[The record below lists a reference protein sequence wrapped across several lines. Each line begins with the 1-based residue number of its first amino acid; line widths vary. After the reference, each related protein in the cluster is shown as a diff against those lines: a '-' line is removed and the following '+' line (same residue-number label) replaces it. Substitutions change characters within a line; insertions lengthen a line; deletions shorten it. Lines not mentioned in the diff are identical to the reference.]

1 MIYNACRGYGPA
13 LRQSLPK
20 LSKTCSFQKQRPDQV
35 CPQSAQA
42 MIQVQISQ
50 ALGEEG
56 RARRK
61 TPPPTQPLWEGAQ
74 RLAALP
80 RGSVSV
86 YEVPLPNLWEQTQL
100 PSRSANK
107 CLQLRALGMAEM
119 ALNPTDS
126 LSLPLYFIYIFL
138 NEYLGDH
145 WCWLNTVINRVL
157 LFFTENHYKSNPCFR
172 GREQHSTPNHTKR
185 PRIPIYLWTSALNLC
200 SSGTFFTR
208 DSETSTCPFCG
219 CPGMWGVWAQQTA
232 GSLGEMLEG
241 ISH

>member
-1 MIYNACRGYGPA
+1 
-13 LRQSLPK
+13 
-20 LSKTCSFQKQRPDQV
+20 
-35 CPQSAQA
+35 

-119 ALNPTDS
+119 ALNPRQLEPPTV
-126 LSLPLYFIYIFL
+126 LYI
-138 NEYLGDH
+138 H
-145 WCWLNTVINRVL
+145 
-157 LFFTENHYKSNPCFR
+157 FFK
-172 GREQHSTPNHTKR
+172 
-185 PRIPIYLWTSALNLC
+185 
-200 SSGTFFTR
+200 
-208 DSETSTCPFCG
+208 
-219 CPGMWGVWAQQTA
+219 
-232 GSLGEMLEG
+232 
-241 ISH
+241 